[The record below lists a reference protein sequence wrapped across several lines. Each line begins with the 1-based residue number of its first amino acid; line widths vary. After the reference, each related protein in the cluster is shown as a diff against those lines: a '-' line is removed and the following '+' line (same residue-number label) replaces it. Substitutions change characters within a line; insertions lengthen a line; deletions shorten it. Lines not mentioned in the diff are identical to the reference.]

1 MQQQLDRMEEMLT
14 SLISI
19 VGNINSEQKL
29 MKAEQMEM
37 KKDISEIKAEQMEMR
52 KDISEIKAEQLEMKK
67 DISEMK
73 KDISEM
79 KAEQVE
85 MKNEIFIMK
94 EEMKLMRVENEK
106 RHSEVMNRFH
116 TLEADHEHTWE
127 KTVKNERE
135 FAVFKKQFELQN
147 TDV

>member
-1 MQQQLDRMEEMLT
+1 MQTQLDRMEEMLT

-19 VGNINSEQKL
+19 LGDINSDQKL
-29 MKAEQMEM
+29 MKAEPM
-37 KKDISEIKAEQMEMR
+37 
-52 KDISEIKAEQLEMKK
+52 
-67 DISEMK
+67 EMK

-79 KAEQVE
+79 KAEQVG
-85 MKNEIFIMK
+85 MKTGVFIMK
-94 EEMKLMRVENEK
+94 EEMKLMRVDNEK

>member
-37 KKDISEIKAEQMEMR
+37 KKDISEIKAEQ
-52 KDISEIKAEQLEMKK
+52 LEMKK

-85 MKNEIFIMK
+85 MKTEIFIMK

>member
-29 MKAEQMEM
+29 MKPEQMEM
-37 KKDISEIKAEQMEMR
+37 KKDISEIKAEQ
-52 KDISEIKAEQLEMKK
+52 EMKK
-67 DISEMK
+67 DISEL
-73 KDISEM
+73 

-85 MKNEIFIMK
+85 MKTEIFLMK

-127 KTVKNERE
+127 KTVKIERE

>member
-1 MQQQLDRMEEMLT
+1 MEEMLT

-29 MKAEQMEM
+29 MKPEQMEM
-37 KKDISEIKAEQMEMR
+37 KKDISEIKAEQ
-52 KDISEIKAEQLEMKK
+52 EMKK
-67 DISEMK
+67 DISEL
-73 KDISEM
+73 

-85 MKNEIFIMK
+85 MKTEIFLMK

>member
-1 MQQQLDRMEEMLT
+1 
-14 SLISI
+14 
-19 VGNINSEQKL
+19 
-29 MKAEQMEM
+29 MEM
-37 KKDISEIKAEQMEMR
+37 KREIY
-52 KDISEIKAEQLEMKK
+52 
-67 DISEMK
+67 
-73 KDISEM
+73 
-79 KAEQVE
+79 
-85 MKNEIFIMK
+85 IMK
-94 EEMKLMRVENEK
+94 EETKLMRVENEK

>member
-29 MKAEQMEM
+29 MKPEQMEM
-37 KKDISEIKAEQMEMR
+37 KKDISEIKAEQ
-52 KDISEIKAEQLEMKK
+52 EMKK
-67 DISEMK
+67 DISEL
-73 KDISEM
+73 

-85 MKNEIFIMK
+85 MKTEIFLMK

>member
-1 MQQQLDRMEEMLT
+1 
-14 SLISI
+14 
-19 VGNINSEQKL
+19 
-29 MKAEQMEM
+29 
-37 KKDISEIKAEQMEMR
+37 
-52 KDISEIKAEQLEMKK
+52 
-67 DISEMK
+67 
-73 KDISEM
+73 
-79 KAEQVE
+79 
-85 MKNEIFIMK
+85 MK